1 MWFHVGISRVV
12 LSSSIFLRGLVVD
25 AHSSAPPPCPSF
37 LFSLPLSVPPSTTAA
52 IFFHFLNVA
61 ICSVT
66 QARLGWEA
74 VWRFHRTWSC
84 SRWCE
89 VTGQRWGEFRDR
101 VISYLGETSWS
112 AGCSVGPRGA
122 WDVSEEKPQRKNPE
136 PVSFIK
142 SDKLFLTIALFLLFY
157 NAVIWNSASLF
168 RNHKQVMNEPGDQRF
183 YHTHMLDA
191 PLQHTRAVKWYF
203 VSHFCGKLN
212 KCAGLIKID
221 PVISV
226 LKTFHH
232 APDFPAGHLFSKLIT
247 AYSMHLSLTSA

>member
-1 MWFHVGISRVV
+1 MFAEMRFLVGISRVV
-12 LSSSIFLRGLVVD
+12 PSSSIFLRGLVVD
-25 AHSSAPPPCPSF
+25 AHSSTPPPLLSF
-37 LFSLPLSVPPSTTAA
+37 PFSLPLAAPPSIPTS
-52 IFFHFLNVA
+52 IYFHFLNVA

-112 AGCSVGPRGA
+112 AGCSAGPRGA
-122 WDVSEEKPQRKNPE
+122 WDVSKEKPQRKSPE

-157 NAVIWNSASLF
+157 NAVIWTSAPLF
-168 RNHKQVMNEPGDQRF
+168 RNHKQVINEHG
-183 YHTHMLDA
+183 
-191 PLQHTRAVKWYF
+191 
-203 VSHFCGKLN
+203 
-212 KCAGLIKID
+212 
-221 PVISV
+221 V
-226 LKTFHH
+226 L
-232 APDFPAGHLFSKLIT
+232 LF
-247 AYSMHLSLTSA
+247 

>member
-1 MWFHVGISRVV
+1 MHTPP
-12 LSSSIFLRGLVVD
+12 L
-25 AHSSAPPPCPSF
+25 APPSF
-37 LFSLPLSVPPSTTAA
+37 PFSLPLSVPPSISTS
-52 IFFHFLNVA
+52 IYFHFLNVA

-122 WDVSEEKPQRKNPE
+122 WDVSEEKPQRKSRE

-157 NAVIWNSASLF
+157 NAVIWNSAPLLT
-168 RNHKQVMNEPGDQRF
+168 NHKQVMNERGDLLFLTYPQ
-183 YHTHMLDA
+183 MLDA
-191 PLQHTRAVKWYF
+191 LWWHVR
-203 VSHFCGKLN
+203 C
-212 KCAGLIKID
+212 
-221 PVISV
+221 
-226 LKTFHH
+226 
-232 APDFPAGHLFSKLIT
+232 
-247 AYSMHLSLTSA
+247 